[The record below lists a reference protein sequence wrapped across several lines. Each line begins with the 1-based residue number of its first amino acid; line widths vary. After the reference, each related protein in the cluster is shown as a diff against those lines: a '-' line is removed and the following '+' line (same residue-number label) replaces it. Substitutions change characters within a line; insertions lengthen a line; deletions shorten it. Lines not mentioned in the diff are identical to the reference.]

1 MKVIHNA
8 ISKSLLYHCKDP
20 EKPRVL
26 LIGHTGISAVN
37 IGDTTIHSG
46 VGIKPGIKLLVLN
59 DKSKAAL
66 RNKLLE
72 VEFLIIN
79 ELSIVLSD
87 LWTDIDSRLGKILMM
102 VPGKAFDGFSVMTIA
117 DLLRLLQSEENLYF
131 LNILIRIVLNVY

>member
-8 ISKSLLYHCKDP
+8 ISKSLLYDCKDP

-26 LIGHTGISAVN
+26 LIGPTGISAVN

-79 ELSIVLSD
+79 ELSIVASD

-102 VPGKAFDGFSVMTIA
+102 VPGKAFDGLSVMTIA
-117 DLLRLLQSEENLYF
+117 KLLRLPSVRGK
-131 LNILIRIVLNVY
+131 LIFSQYSDKDY